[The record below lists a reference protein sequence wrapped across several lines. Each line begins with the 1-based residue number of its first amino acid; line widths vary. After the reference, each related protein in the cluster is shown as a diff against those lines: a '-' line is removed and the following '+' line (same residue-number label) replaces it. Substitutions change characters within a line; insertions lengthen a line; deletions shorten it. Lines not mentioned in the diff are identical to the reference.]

1 MALASQVDTIGL
13 QLRLYCNDV
22 PGFTGRYYTTI
33 GLWLGLYCNDVP
45 GFTGRYYRSA
55 VWLVIIVIT
64 SLTFV

>member
-1 MALASQVDTIGL
+1 MALALQVD
-13 QLRLYCNDV
+13 
-22 PGFTGRYYTTI
+22 TI